1 MALNERSYR
10 IEFPAHAGKCAEYE
24 LRSTVKSPGV
34 VHRSCS
40 RAFLF
45 VFAN

>member
-1 MALNERSYR
+1 MAPNERSYR
-10 IEFPAHAGKCAEYE
+10 TEFPAHAGKCAESE

-34 VHRSCS
+34 VHRSCF

-45 VFAN
+45 VLAD